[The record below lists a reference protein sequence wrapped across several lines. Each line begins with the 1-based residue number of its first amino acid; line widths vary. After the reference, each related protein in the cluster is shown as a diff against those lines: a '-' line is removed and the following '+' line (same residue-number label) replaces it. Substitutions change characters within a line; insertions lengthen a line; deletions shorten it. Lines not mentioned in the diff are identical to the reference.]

1 MFAFLQKRLLIFYQ
15 LKTNDDI
22 DVCYTGL
29 RRPRRILLIA
39 KSFAIVSFQ
48 VALRLLSTVL
58 LGKPNLM
65 RVLSFQDLDAR
76 IIFAFLQKTTNVM
89 CLVK

>member
-39 KSFAIVSFQ
+39 KSF
-48 VALRLLSTVL
+48 RDCELSSCLTSS
-58 LGKPNLM
+58 KH
-65 RVLSFQDLDAR
+65 STS
-76 IIFAFLQKTTNVM
+76 IFPGS
-89 CLVK
+89 